1 MCASDDTLPILWD
14 KLVYTQKERKR
25 CRSRVEHKKKG
36 NAPAPVEANMM
47 MMMSFACDQ
56 DSFCDAFN

>member
-1 MCASDDTLPILWD
+1 MCASDDTLPISWD
-14 KLVYTQKERKR
+14 KLYTQKERKR
-25 CRSRVEHKKKG
+25 CRSRVEHKKKR

-47 MMMSFACDQ
+47 MMMMSNACDQ